1 MFEKITENFEKCI
14 LHRGFGFIFIKAAF
28 LMGLRNTVKRWG
40 FSLLAQDSP
49 IAAQNSLSWFF
60 PAGNLDGDS
69 VPHSHGT
76 HKILDFGYPAP
87 HECVRSRTPTAYRE
101 LLCNYKMQEDY
112 AMALSLIHI
121 LQSSSPLL
129 AILPGRISSTH
140 FLVGSLL
147 PVQNLRSIHGQAIL

>member
-1 MFEKITENFEKCI
+1 MFEKNTENFEKCI
-14 LHRGFGFIFIKAAF
+14 LHRGFGFIFIEAAF
-28 LMGLRNTVKRWG
+28 LMGLRNTAKRWG

-76 HKILDFGYPAP
+76 HKILDFGYLAP

-101 LLCNYKMQEDY
+101 LLCNYKVQEDY
-112 AMALSLIHI
+112 AMARPKKDESLHRGNEFT
-121 LQSSSPLL
+121 SVS
-129 AILPGRISSTH
+129 
-140 FLVGSLL
+140 
-147 PVQNLRSIHGQAIL
+147 QNWNMSW